1 MVQMFVYRVGIDP
14 RGRVLLILADEPV
27 KQLLPMVIGQFEAK
41 AIAMELAEQHFERP
55 LTHDLLHNVMSSL
68 GHRLD
73 RVDVTK
79 LEDDTFYAE
88 LSLVG
93 EGDIVKVDSR
103 PSDAIALALRSG
115 APIFVAEDVLDR
127 AAVLPEDIVVD
138 EQVDTSGD
146 SALEGA
152 PEGDEPVE
160 EGSEGIDHVR
170 RLLEGLDLEEGE
182 EQ

>member
-1 MVQMFVYRVGIDP
+1 MFVYRVGIDP

-55 LTHDLLHNVMSSL
+55 LTHDLLHNLVSSL

-79 LEDDTFYAE
+79 LEDETFYAE
-88 LSLVG
+88 LSLIG
-93 EGDIVKVDSR
+93 EGDLVKVDSR

-127 AAVLPEDIVVD
+127 AAVLPEDIVVED
-138 EQVDTSGD
+138 QVEGEEAD
-146 SALEGA
+146 SEADIEGGGPGPEGA
-152 PEGDEPVE
+152 E
-160 EGSEGIDHVR
+160 SIDQVR
-170 RLLEGLDLEEGE
+170 RLLEGLDIEEGE

>member
-41 AIAMELAEQHFERP
+41 AIAMELAEQRYERP

-79 LEDDTFYAE
+79 LEEEVFFAE

-127 AAVLPEDIVVD
+127 AAVLPEDIMVE
-138 EQVDTSGD
+138 EQVDTEGD
-146 SALEGA
+146 HA
-152 PEGDEPVE
+152 PEREGEEPVE
-160 EGSEGIDHVR
+160 EGSEGIDRVR